1 MFERLRTNRRNREVV
16 ERLYGELVAFARSP
30 DLYLD
35 HGVPDTV
42 MGRFDALSIHVFLFL
57 QRCRE
62 EPALQPIAQDVVD
75 RFITDVEQ
83 SIREL
88 GVGDPSVP
96 KRMRKLAGIFYERVA
111 AYDAALEGSEAPLAR
126 LAATLQ
132 GRIVPAEAGEGV
144 ALRLATYMSG
154 MRTRF
159 QATTTTAILAGHIE
173 TGDLGETA

>member
-16 ERLYGELVAFARSP
+16 ERLYGELVALARSP

-75 RFITDVEQ
+75 RFIIDVEQ

-111 AYDAALEGSEAPLAR
+111 AYDAALDGSQAPLAR

-132 GRIVPAEAGEGV
+132 ARVVPAEAGEGV
-144 ALRLATYMSG
+144 ALRLATYMAG

-159 QATTTTAILAGHIE
+159 QATTATAILSGSIE
-173 TGDLGETA
+173 TGELGGAA

>member
-16 ERLYGELVAFARSP
+16 ERLYGELVALARRP
-30 DLYLD
+30 ELYLE

-75 RFITDVEQ
+75 RFIIDVEQ

-111 AYDAALEGSEAPLAR
+111 AYDAALDGSQAPIAH

-132 GRIVPAEAGEGV
+132 ARVVPAEAGRGV
-144 ALRLATYMSG
+144 ALQLATYIAG
-154 MRTRF
+154 MRTRL
-159 QATTTTAILAGHIE
+159 QATTATAILAGHIE
-173 TGDLGETA
+173 TDELGGAV

>member
-16 ERLYGELVAFARSP
+16 ERLYGELVALARRP
-30 DLYLD
+30 ELYLE

-75 RFITDVEQ
+75 RFIIDVEQ

-111 AYDAALEGSEAPLAR
+111 AYDAALDGSQTPIAH

-132 GRIVPAEAGEGV
+132 ARVVPAEAGEGV
-144 ALRLATYMSG
+144 ALRLATYMAG

-159 QATTTTAILAGHIE
+159 HATTATAILSGHIE
-173 TGDLGETA
+173 TGELGGAA